1 MDELIVIKIIQS
13 RLANI
18 NLSIYTQIIQADL
31 EIERVMASQAAV
43 VQCVQALTIA
53 NAADLHTK
61 LKEAV
66 ESSSDIELVAD
77 GVDKVDTAGLQL
89 MVALSREIEKVNGTL
104 VWKNPSEVLVQA
116 VNTLGLRPYLAI
128 NPSAG

>member
-43 VQCVQALTIA
+43 VQCGQALTIA